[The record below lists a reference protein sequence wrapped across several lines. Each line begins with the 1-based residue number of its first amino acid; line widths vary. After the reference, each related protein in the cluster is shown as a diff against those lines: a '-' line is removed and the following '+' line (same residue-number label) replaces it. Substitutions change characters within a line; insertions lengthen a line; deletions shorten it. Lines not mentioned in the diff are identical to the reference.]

1 MKSKELI
8 ENVLQTYQYDNFPVK
23 YQKVLVDVISA
34 SQEELADNL
43 LSITLGGSGGK
54 NNIIPGWS
62 DLDIYIVLRNSDIE
76 QINNLRNRLANN
88 KIHIG
93 LTFYD
98 LYELENNLIDFKTK
112 IMIYEK
118 HNYQVN
124 PTLYGN
130 DYFQDVSY
138 QEVYENDLLNY
149 PHILQMFKR
158 MYLEVLNNERKIDKT
173 YVKKMLVLVKCI
185 LSSQK
190 IFVYGY
196 KETFE
201 EYFKIIY
208 NNDQVK
214 FNLEVLSD
222 LENNQEYF
230 LGLSHSLISYTDNE
244 EVFKK
249 NSAYRKIRKLQ
260 VS

>member
-1 MKSKELI
+1 MKDKQII
-8 ENVLQTYQYDNFPVK
+8 ENILQNYQYDTFPVK
-23 YQKVLVDVISA
+23 YQKVLVDVIRA
-34 SQEELADNL
+34 SKEELADNL

-62 DLDIYIVLRNSDIE
+62 DLDIYIVLRNSDIA
-76 QINNLRNRLANN
+76 QINKLRNRLSKN

-118 HNYQVN
+118 HNYNVN
-124 PTLYGN
+124 PTLYGQ
-130 DYFQDVSY
+130 DYFKDVSY

-149 PHILQMFKR
+149 PHVLQMFKR
-158 MYLEVLNNERKIDKT
+158 MYLEVLNNERKIDKN

-190 IFVYGY
+190 VFVYGY

-201 EYFKIIY
+201 EYFKIVY
-208 NNDQVK
+208 NNDLIK
-214 FNLEVLSD
+214 FDLKLLSD

-230 LGLSHSLISYTDNE
+230 LNLSQTLIDYTDNE

-249 NSAYRKIRKLQ
+249 NSSLRKIRKLQ
-260 VS
+260 VI